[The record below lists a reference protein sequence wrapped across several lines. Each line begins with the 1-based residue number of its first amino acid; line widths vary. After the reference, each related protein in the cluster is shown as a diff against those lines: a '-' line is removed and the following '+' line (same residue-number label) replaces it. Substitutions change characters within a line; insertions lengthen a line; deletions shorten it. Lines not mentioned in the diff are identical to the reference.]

1 MRKIQAFFTTHHQE
15 ERDPLNIPPATL
27 NSLMCAFLLN
37 VRKDL
42 PANADI
48 DKMAPE
54 KVYHQP
60 ETLTSF
66 YTGLAR

>member
-1 MRKIQAFFTTHHQE
+1 MNKIRTFFEKQHQE
-15 ERDPLNIPPATL
+15 ERDPLKLPPATL
-27 NSLMCAFLLN
+27 NSLMCSFLLN
-37 VRKDL
+37 VKKEL
-42 PANADI
+42 PDNADI
-48 DKMAPE
+48 EKMEPA